1 MAELLAGEKVLI
13 AEDHELYR
21 DGLKLLFEEINR
33 EAHIY
38 LAGNFPDALTILL
51 REPDITL
58 VMLDIRMPGTQ
69 DLDGLKEIRSRFP
82 TLTIIVVST
91 LDFDT
96 STRQMIDSGA
106 NGFIAKS
113 IPKHLMKK
121 AIAEILDGNIVIESE
136 REGTDFIDLSQ
147 QQLATLRYLAEG
159 LSNKE
164 IASRLG
170 VSPLT
175 AKEYVSKVIERLN
188 AANRTQAVLIAQ
200 KHGLLI
206 DHLM

>member
-33 EAHIY
+33 ETQIY

-96 STRQMIDSGA
+96 STRQMIDAGA

-113 IPKHLMKK
+113 TPKQSMKR
-121 AIAEILDGNIVIESE
+121 AIAEVLDGNIVIESE

-175 AKEYVSKVIERLN
+175 AKEYVSKVIERLD

>member
-33 EAHIY
+33 ETHIY
-38 LAGNFPDALTILL
+38 LAGNFPDALTTLL
-51 REPDITL
+51 REPDIAL

-96 STRQMIDSGA
+96 STRQMIDAGA

-113 IPKHLMKK
+113 TPKQSMKR
-121 AIAEILDGNIVIESE
+121 AIAEVLDGNIVIESE

-164 IASRLG
+164 IANRLG

-175 AKEYVSKVIERLN
+175 AKEYVSKVIERLD

>member
-1 MAELLAGEKVLI
+1 MAEIVSGEKILI

-21 DGLKLLFEEINR
+21 DGLKLLLEELNG
-33 EAHIY
+33 EAKIY
-38 LAGNFPDALTILL
+38 LAADYPQALAELI

-58 VMLDIRMPGTQ
+58 ILLDIRLPGTK
-69 DLDGLKEIRSRFP
+69 DLDGLKEIRNRFP

-96 STRQMIDSGA
+96 STRQMIDAGA

-113 IPKHLMKK
+113 TPKHVMKK
-121 AIAEILDGNIVIESE
+121 AIAEILDGNLVIESE
-136 REGTDFIDLSQ
+136 RQGTDFIDLSQ

-188 AANRTQAVLIAQ
+188 AANRTQAVLMAQ

-206 DHLM
+206 DHLI

>member
-1 MAELLAGEKVLI
+1 MAEILSGEKILI

-21 DGLKLLFEEINR
+21 DGLKLLLEELNS
-33 EAHIY
+33 EAKIY
-38 LAGNFPDALTILL
+38 LAGDYPETLTLL
-51 REPDITL
+51 TREPDITL
-58 VMLDIRMPGTQ
+58 VMLDIRLPGTK

-96 STRQMIDSGA
+96 STRQMINAGA

-113 IPKHLMKK
+113 TPKETMKK
-121 AIAEILDGNIVIESE
+121 AIAEVLDGNIVIESE

-175 AKEYVSKVIERLN
+175 AKEYVSKVIERLK
-188 AANRTQAVLIAQ
+188 ASNRTQAVLIAQ
-200 KHGLLI
+200 KYGLLI
-206 DHLM
+206 DHLL

>member
-1 MAELLAGEKVLI
+1 MATILPGEKILI

-21 DGLKLLFEEINR
+21 DGLKLLLEEINN
-33 EAHIY
+33 EARIF
-38 LAGNFPDALTILL
+38 LAASFPEALSVLE
-51 REPDITL
+51 REPEITL
-58 VMLDIRMPGTQ
+58 IMLDIRLPGTT
-69 DLDGLKEIRSRFP
+69 DLNGLKEIRSRFP

-96 STRQMIDSGA
+96 STRQMIDVGA

-113 IPKHLMKK
+113 TPKQVMKR
-121 AIAEILDGNIVIESE
+121 AIAQILDGNIVIESE

-147 QQLATLRYLAEG
+147 QQLATLRYLAQG

-164 IASRLG
+164 IASRLA

-175 AKEYVSKVIERLN
+175 AKEYVSKVIERLS

-206 DHLM
+206 DHLI

>member
-1 MAELLAGEKVLI
+1 MGDVLSGEKILI

-21 DGLKLLFEEINR
+21 DGLELLLKEIITDATIYVAGDYP
-33 EAHIY
+33 EA
-38 LAGNFPDALTILL
+38 LSVLNNGF
-51 REPDITL
+51 DIGL
-58 VMLDIRMPGTQ
+58 VILDIRLPGTKE
-69 DLDGLKEIRSRFP
+69 LDGLKEIRSRFP
-82 TLTIIVVST
+82 TVTIIVIST
-91 LDFDT
+91 LDFDI
-96 STRQMIDSGA
+96 SIRQMINAGA

-113 IPKHLMKK
+113 TSKNVMKE
-121 AIAEILDGNIVIESE
+121 AIKDVLDGNIVVISE
-136 REGTDFIDLSQ
+136 KEVNEFIDLSE

-175 AKEYVSKVIERLN
+175 AKEYVSKVISRLN
-188 AANRTQAVLIAQ
+188 AVNRTQAVLIAQ
-200 KHGLLI
+200 KRGLLI

>member
-21 DGLKLLFEEINR
+21 DGLKLLFEEINP
-33 EAHIY
+33 ETHIY
-38 LAGNFPDALTILL
+38 LAGNFPDALTTLL
-51 REPDITL
+51 REPDIAL

-96 STRQMIDSGA
+96 STRQMIDAGA

-113 IPKHLMKK
+113 TPKQSMKR
-121 AIAEILDGNIVIESE
+121 AIAEVLDGNIVIESE

-147 QQLATLRYLAEG
+147 QQLATLRYLSEG

-164 IASRLG
+164 IANRLG

-175 AKEYVSKVIERLN
+175 AKEYVSKVIERLD

>member
-1 MAELLAGEKVLI
+1 MADIRSGEKILI

-21 DGLKLLFEEINR
+21 DGLKLLMEELNS
-33 EAHIY
+33 EAKIY
-38 LAGNFPDALTILL
+38 LAGDYPTTLCELT

-58 VMLDIRMPGTQ
+58 VILDIRLPGTK
-69 DLDGLKEIRSRFP
+69 DLDGLKEIRRRFP

-91 LDFDT
+91 LDFDS
-96 STRQMIDSGA
+96 STRQMINAGA

-113 IPKHLMKK
+113 TPKHLMKK

-164 IASRLG
+164 IAIRLG

-175 AKEYVSKVIERLN
+175 AKEYVSKVIERLK
-188 AANRTQAVLIAQ
+188 ASNRTQAVLIAQ
-200 KHGLLI
+200 KYGLLI

>member
-21 DGLKLLFEEINR
+21 DGLKLLFEEINP
-33 EAHIY
+33 ETHIY
-38 LAGNFPDALTILL
+38 LAGNFPDALTTLL
-51 REPDITL
+51 REPDIAL

-96 STRQMIDSGA
+96 STRQMIDAGA

-113 IPKHLMKK
+113 TPKQSMKR
-121 AIAEILDGNIVIESE
+121 AIAEVLDGNIVIESE

-164 IASRLG
+164 IANRLG

-175 AKEYVSKVIERLN
+175 AKEYVSKVIERLD

>member
-21 DGLKLLFEEINR
+21 DGLKLLFEEINP
-33 EAHIY
+33 ETHIY
-38 LAGNFPDALTILL
+38 LAGNFPDALTTLL
-51 REPDITL
+51 REPDIAL

-96 STRQMIDSGA
+96 STRQMIDAGA

-113 IPKHLMKK
+113 TPKQSMKR

-175 AKEYVSKVIERLN
+175 AKEYVSKVIERLD

>member
-38 LAGNFPDALTILL
+38 LAGNFPDALTTLL
-51 REPDITL
+51 REPDIAL

-96 STRQMIDSGA
+96 STRQMIDAGA

-113 IPKHLMKK
+113 TPKQSMKR
-121 AIAEILDGNIVIESE
+121 AIAEVLDGNIVIESE

-164 IASRLG
+164 IANRLG

-175 AKEYVSKVIERLN
+175 AKEYVSKVIERLD

>member
-1 MAELLAGEKVLI
+1 MAELLAGEKILI

-33 EAHIY
+33 ETHIY
-38 LAGNFPDALTILL
+38 LAGNFPDALATLL
-51 REPDITL
+51 REPDIAL
-58 VMLDIRMPGTQ
+58 VMLDIRMPGTK

-96 STRQMIDSGA
+96 STRQMIDAGA

-113 IPKHLMKK
+113 TPKNLMKK
-121 AIAEILDGNIVIESE
+121 AIADVLDGNIVIESE

>member
-21 DGLKLLFEEINR
+21 DGLKLLFEEINP
-33 EAHIY
+33 ETHIY

-51 REPDITL
+51 REPDIVL

-96 STRQMIDSGA
+96 STRQMIDAGA

-113 IPKHLMKK
+113 TPKQSMKR
-121 AIAEILDGNIVIESE
+121 AIAEVLDGNIVIESE

-164 IASRLG
+164 IANRLG

-175 AKEYVSKVIERLN
+175 AKEYVSKVIERLD

>member
-21 DGLKLLFEEINR
+21 DGLKLLFEEINP
-33 EAHIY
+33 ETHIY
-38 LAGNFPDALTILL
+38 LAGNFPDALTTLL
-51 REPDITL
+51 REPDIAL

-91 LDFDT
+91 LYFDT
-96 STRQMIDSGA
+96 STRQMIDAGA

-113 IPKHLMKK
+113 TPKQSMKR
-121 AIAEILDGNIVIESE
+121 AIAEVLDGNIVIESE

-147 QQLATLRYLAEG
+147 QQLATLSYLAEG

-164 IASRLG
+164 IANRLG

-175 AKEYVSKVIERLN
+175 AKEYVSKVIERLD

>member
-1 MAELLAGEKVLI
+1 M
-13 AEDHELYR
+13 
-21 DGLKLLFEEINR
+21 
-33 EAHIY
+33 
-38 LAGNFPDALTILL
+38 
-51 REPDITL
+51 
-58 VMLDIRMPGTQ
+58 
-69 DLDGLKEIRSRFP
+69 
-82 TLTIIVVST
+82 
-91 LDFDT
+91 
-96 STRQMIDSGA
+96 
-106 NGFIAKS
+106 
-113 IPKHLMKK
+113 
-121 AIAEILDGNIVIESE
+121 IESE

>member
-1 MAELLAGEKVLI
+1 MADIRSGEKILI

-21 DGLKLLFEEINR
+21 DGLKLLMEELNS
-33 EAHIY
+33 EAKIY
-38 LAGNFPDALTILL
+38 LAADYPTALSELT

-58 VMLDIRMPGTQ
+58 VILDIRLPGTK
-69 DLDGLKEIRSRFP
+69 DLDGLKEIRRRFP

-91 LDFDT
+91 LDFDS
-96 STRQMIDSGA
+96 STRQMINAGA

-113 IPKHLMKK
+113 TPKHLMKQ

-164 IASRLG
+164 IAMRLG

-175 AKEYVSKVIERLN
+175 AKEYVSKVIERLK
-188 AANRTQAVLIAQ
+188 ATNRTQAVLIAQ
-200 KHGLLI
+200 KYGLLI

>member
-96 STRQMIDSGA
+96 STRQMIDAGA

-113 IPKHLMKK
+113 TPKQSMKR
-121 AIAEILDGNIVIESE
+121 AIAEVLDGNIVIESE

>member
-21 DGLKLLFEEINR
+21 DGLKLLFEEINPETR
-33 EAHIY
+33 IY
-38 LAGNFPDALTILL
+38 LAGNFPEALTILL

-82 TLTIIVVST
+82 TLIIIVVST

-96 STRQMIDSGA
+96 STRQMIDAGA

-113 IPKHLMKK
+113 TPKQSMKR
-121 AIAEILDGNIVIESE
+121 AIAEVLDGNIVIESE

-175 AKEYVSKVIERLN
+175 AKEYVSKVIERLD

>member
-21 DGLKLLFEEINR
+21 DGLKLLFEEINP
-33 EAHIY
+33 ETHIY

-96 STRQMIDSGA
+96 STRQMIDAGA

-113 IPKHLMKK
+113 TPKQSMKR
-121 AIAEILDGNIVIESE
+121 AIAEVLDGNIVIESE

-175 AKEYVSKVIERLN
+175 AKEYVSKVIERLD

>member
-1 MAELLAGEKVLI
+1 MGDVLSGEKVLI

-21 DGLKLLFEEINR
+21 DGLELLLKEIITDATIYVAGDYP
-33 EAHIY
+33 EA
-38 LAGNFPDALTILL
+38 LSVLNNGF
-51 REPDITL
+51 DIGL
-58 VMLDIRMPGTQ
+58 VILDIRLPGTKE
-69 DLDGLKEIRSRFP
+69 LDGLKEIRSRFP
-82 TLTIIVVST
+82 TVTIIVIST
-91 LDFDT
+91 LDFDI
-96 STRQMIDSGA
+96 SIRQMINAGA

-113 IPKHLMKK
+113 TSKNVMKE
-121 AIAEILDGNIVIESE
+121 AIKDVLDGNIVVISE
-136 REGTDFIDLSQ
+136 KEVNEFIDLSE

-175 AKEYVSKVIERLN
+175 AKEYVSKVISRLN
-188 AANRTQAVLIAQ
+188 AVNRTQAVLIAQ
-200 KHGLLI
+200 KRGLLI

>member
-1 MAELLAGEKVLI
+1 MAELLTGEKVLI

-21 DGLKLLFEEINR
+21 DGLKLLFNELNKDVKVYVAGDYPET
-33 EAHIY
+33 
-38 LAGNFPDALTILL
+38 LAILT
-51 REPDITL
+51 RQPDITL
-58 VMLDIRMPGTQ
+58 VMLDIRLPGTK

-82 TLTIIVVST
+82 ILTIIVIST
-91 LDFDT
+91 LDFNT
-96 STRQMIDSGA
+96 STRQMIDAGA

-113 IPKHLMKK
+113 TSKDVMKK
-121 AIAEILDGNIVIESE
+121 AIADILDGNIVIKSE
-136 REGTDFIDLSQ
+136 KDGSEYYDLTQ

-175 AKEYVSKVIERLN
+175 AKEYVSKVIARLN

-200 KHGLLI
+200 KNGLLI

>member
-1 MAELLAGEKVLI
+1 MAEILAGEKVLI

-21 DGLKLLFEEINR
+21 DGLKLLLEEINS
-33 EAHIY
+33 EAQIY
-38 LAGNFPDALTILL
+38 LAGDFPEALSVLL
-51 REPDITL
+51 REPDIML
-58 VMLDIRMPGTQ
+58 VMLDIRMPGTK

-96 STRQMIDSGA
+96 STRQMIDAGA

-113 IPKHLMKK
+113 TPKHLMKK

-159 LSNKE
+159 FSNKE

-175 AKEYVSKVIERLN
+175 AKEYVSKVIERLH
-188 AANRTQAVLIAQ
+188 ATNRTQAVLIAQ
-200 KHGLLI
+200 KNGLLI
-206 DHLM
+206 DHLV

>member
-21 DGLKLLFEEINR
+21 DGLKLLFEEINPETR
-33 EAHIY
+33 IY

-96 STRQMIDSGA
+96 STRQMIDAGA

-113 IPKHLMKK
+113 TPKQSMKR
-121 AIAEILDGNIVIESE
+121 AIAEVLDGNIVIESE

-164 IASRLG
+164 IANRLG

-175 AKEYVSKVIERLN
+175 AKEYVSKVIERLD

>member
-21 DGLKLLFEEINR
+21 DGLKFLFEEINP
-33 EAHIY
+33 ETHIY
-38 LAGNFPDALTILL
+38 LAGNFPDALTTLL
-51 REPDITL
+51 REPDIAL

-96 STRQMIDSGA
+96 STRQMIDAGA

-113 IPKHLMKK
+113 TPKQSMKR
-121 AIAEILDGNIVIESE
+121 AIAEVLDGNIVIESE

-164 IASRLG
+164 IANRLG

-175 AKEYVSKVIERLN
+175 AKEYVSKVIERLD

>member
-21 DGLKLLFEEINR
+21 DGLKLLFEEINP
-33 EAHIY
+33 ETHIY

-51 REPDITL
+51 REPDIAL

-96 STRQMIDSGA
+96 STRQMIDAGA

-113 IPKHLMKK
+113 TPKQSMKR
-121 AIAEILDGNIVIESE
+121 AIAEVLDGNIVIESE

-164 IASRLG
+164 IANRLG

-175 AKEYVSKVIERLN
+175 AKEYVSKVIERLD